1 MSEVRVRSKTGCL
14 TCKNRRKKCD
24 EARPMCQRCKRA
36 GMECLGYSYLDDPVP
51 KPPRQKK
58 RFFAG
63 YSSGISH
70 STPSETRLDVLASEA
85 AAASSTQ
92 TSLAHDARHMV
103 EMWLPDPP
111 GGSSQTAPEVG
122 PITARGNPVND
133 LLWSEVSSHLRL
145 DPQSSSTLGL
155 LDTDFGTPVIPLE
168 SLHLD
173 SNRTFNPSPGHYPS
187 ASLPRAL
194 SLHNDVSSSSS
205 WGSNNFRDMTTE
217 QASFFQALFSL
228 GKSQNQTVSPSSSSP
243 QTYSSSEGSMQLPSI
258 GECDDSSS
266 DGSEDLDTEGVMI
279 MVGSTLALD
288 RNIASNSL
296 PYVISNFRW
305 IIRIM
310 FEPPKMA
317 EHTKDFLI
325 RRYLASDD
333 LRYATTLVANIIYW
347 LVNNPTSGEGFLAL
361 SRLQARIDHKIAL
374 VNANK
379 GPPTEMRAHEAL
391 SALYEMEEM
400 ICVQS
405 FSTTL
410 AHTIRLHKSAALV
423 YRYACSEP
431 PDTPIHL
438 PVKLLQPESTYRHFP
453 AMDILLS
460 LSTCQ
465 PMLFQYDVT
474 PLSEPC
480 ELDSNSPGLQWMH
493 GIPDQFLVMLAQMN
507 MLRED
512 SAPNVDPGTIYH
524 LEAQISS
531 FEPALDR
538 STDSYLAI
546 ARLTVQESW
555 RQAMYIYLYMG
566 LCGANSR
573 DQRVEKALKAFIR
586 ILEGI
591 APKRTPDAFLIV
603 PMIMAGVAAR
613 KKQNRATIQ
622 RRMLGIRD
630 CYQIGTSGSCAAHIL
645 VNLWSLT
652 DAMGRPAVW
661 TDLQLAASRAIG
673 IL

>member
-1 MSEVRVRSKTGCL
+1 
-14 TCKNRRKKCD
+14 
-24 EARPMCQRCKRA
+24 
-36 GMECLGYSYLDDPVP
+36 MECLGYSYLDDPVP

-58 RFFAG
+58 RVFAG
-63 YSSGISH
+63 YSSGISY

-111 GGSSQTAPEVG
+111 GGSSQTAPEVR
-122 PITARGNPVND
+122 PIMARGNPVND
-133 LLWSEVSSHLRL
+133 LLWSKVSSHPRL
-145 DPQSSSTLGL
+145 DPQSSSA
-155 LDTDFGTPVIPLE
+155 LDLFDTNFGAPVIPLE

-173 SNRTFNPSPGHYPS
+173 SNRTFNPSPDHYPI
-187 ASLPRAL
+187 ASLPQAL

-205 WGSNNFRDMTTE
+205 WGSNNFRSMTTE

-258 GECDDSSS
+258 DERDDSSS

-288 RNIASNSL
+288 RNIA
-296 PYVISNFRW
+296 NFRW

-379 GPPTEMRAHEAL
+379 GPPTEIRAHEAL
-391 SALYEMEEM
+391 SALYEMEE
-400 ICVQS
+400 
-405 FSTTL
+405 
-410 AHTIRLHKSAALV
+410 
-423 YRYACSEP
+423 
-431 PDTPIHL
+431 
-438 PVKLLQPESTYRHFP
+438 
-453 AMDILLS
+453 
-460 LSTCQ
+460 

-512 SAPNVDPGTIYH
+512 YAPNVDPGTIND
-524 LEAQISS
+524 LEAQIPS

-591 APKRTPDAFLIV
+591 APRRTPDAFLIV

-613 KKQNRATIQ
+613 KQQNRTTIQ

-630 CYQIGTSGSCAAHIL
+630 CYQI
-645 VNLWSLT
+645 
-652 DAMGRPAVW
+652 
-661 TDLQLAASRAIG
+661 
-673 IL
+673 